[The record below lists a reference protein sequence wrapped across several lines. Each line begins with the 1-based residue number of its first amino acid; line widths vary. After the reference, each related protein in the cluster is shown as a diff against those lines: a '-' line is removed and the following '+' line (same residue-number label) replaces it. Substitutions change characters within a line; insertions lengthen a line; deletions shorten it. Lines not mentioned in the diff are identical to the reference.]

1 MQSQKPSFWTRGGGV
16 MADNTGDGADTTAKA
31 ASDAPQ
37 DAPDGTRI
45 GSARMHAVA
54 APLVIGVTSHRN
66 IAIREI
72 ESLRRRVQELFLQLR
87 HDFPHAPLT
96 ILSPLAEGGDQLV
109 AEEGLKLGAQ
119 LVAPLPFAREL
130 YAQDFAGVAAREH
143 FESLCAQA
151 RLIELPLL
159 TGHTHAE
166 VSAPGD
172 QRNRQYAHVGMFV
185 ARHCHLLLAIW
196 DGKPSHRLGGTA
208 QIVDYFLTGTP
219 PGGFE
224 RRRDKRPRLY
234 GGGDE
239 RLLCHLVCSR
249 DMPDGAPATPL
260 QPGQMIWRNLD
271 EASAPDAPMP
281 QAFRTVFAHTD
292 AFNLDAVKYADEIEA
307 GGAGIDDGASTAGDG
322 APAQPS
328 PATLFRVADWLAI
341 HFQRRVLLAM
351 RVIYL
356 VAFVMGVAFTLYDNL
371 PDQDHMLFVF
381 LFLFASGVVVS
392 SIAKRREW
400 HRKYLDYRALAE
412 GLRVQCYWRRAGIS
426 LTGDPEFAR
435 DSLMQKQD
443 IELGWVRNVMRSAG
457 LFGQAWP
464 ERQNETALLGVIDEW
479 VGDATHGELG
489 YYRVRTEQRERS
501 HRINEA
507 IGAMCLL
514 AGIFISVVLA
524 VLVHTLSN
532 DAKNDLIVVMAVFS
546 IFAAVREAYSFR
558 KADRELIRQYRF
570 MERVFGNA
578 RSALDNAEDTDE
590 QREILRALGEAS
602 LAEHVEWAVMHRQRP
617 LEAGK
622 M

>member
-1 MQSQKPSFWTRGGGV
+1 MNDESGSIHNLSSRAPTSNLR
-16 MADNTGDGADTTAKA
+16 AGA
-31 ASDAPQ
+31 
-37 DAPDGTRI
+37 
-45 GSARMHAVA
+45 AV
-54 APLVIGVTSHRN
+54 APLVVGVTSHRN
-66 IAIREI
+66 IAANEI
-72 ESLRRRVQELFLQLR
+72 EAIRARVRELFAQLQR
-87 HDFPHAPLT
+87 EFPHSPLT
-96 ILSPLAEGGDQLV
+96 VLSPLADGGDQLV
-109 AEEGLKLGAQ
+109 AEEGLKLGAR

-130 YAQDFAGVAAREH
+130 YAHDFTDAATRER
-143 FESLCAQA
+143 FEALCAQA
-151 RLIELPLL
+151 QLIELLLL
-159 TGHTHAE
+159 TGHTRDA
-166 VSAPGD
+166 VSTPGEE
-172 QRNRQYAHVGMFV
+172 RNRQYAHVGMFV
-185 ARHCHLLLAIW
+185 ARHCNLLLAIW

-208 QIVDYFLTGTP
+208 QIVEYFLAGTP
-219 PGGFE
+219 PGGIE
-224 RRRDKRPRLY
+224 RRRSRSPRLY

-249 DMPDGAPATPL
+249 DKPDGAPAAPL
-260 QPGQMIWRNLD
+260 QPGQMIWRSLD
-271 EASAPDAPMP
+271 DASAPNVPMP

-292 AFNLDAVKYADEIEA
+292 EFNVDAAKYAAEIAA
-307 GGAGIDDGASTAGDG
+307 GGAGIDDGTPSGSGDG
-322 APAQPS
+322 APSSPS
-328 PATLFRVADWLAI
+328 ALFRAADWLAI

-356 VAFVMGVAFTLYDNL
+356 VAFVMGVAFTMYDNL
-371 PDQDHMLFVF
+371 PEQDNMLYVF
-381 LFLFASGVVVS
+381 LFLFATGVVVS
-392 SIAKRREW
+392 AIAKRRGW

-457 LFGQAWP
+457 LSAHAYPVAPDGA
-464 ERQNETALLGVIDEW
+464 ALGEVIEEW
-479 VGDATHGELG
+479 VGDETRGELG
-489 YYRVRTEQRERS
+489 YYRVRTGQRERS

-524 VLVHTLSN
+524 VLAHRLTV

-578 RSALDNAEDTDE
+578 RKALDETADADE
-590 QREILRALGEAS
+590 RREILRALGEAS

>member
-1 MQSQKPSFWTRGGGV
+1 MNVHG
-16 MADNTGDGADTTAKA
+16 NTFSRKQAARVGLDRAAKA
-31 ASDAPQ
+31 VFAASNASKGMR
-37 DAPDGTRI
+37 A
-45 GSARMHAVA
+45 AAVA

-66 IAIREI
+66 IVAREIDSIRE
-72 ESLRRRVQELFLQLR
+72 RVRQLFGQLQ
-87 HDFPHAPLT
+87 HEFPHAPLT

-119 LVAPLPFAREL
+119 LIAPLPFAREL
-130 YAQDFAGVAAREH
+130 YAQDFTSAAARAQ
-143 FESLCAQA
+143 FESLCGRAHV
-151 RLIELPLL
+151 IELPLL
-159 TGHTHAE
+159 SGHTHAA
-166 VSAPGD
+166 VSERGEE
-172 QRNRQYAHVGMFV
+172 RNRQYAQVGMFV

-208 QIVDYFLTGTP
+208 QIVEYFLTDTP
-219 PGGFE
+219 PGGIE
-224 RRRDKRPRLY
+224 RRRDQRPRLY

-249 DMPDGAPATPL
+249 NTPDGAPSAPL
-260 QPGQMIWRNLD
+260 RPGQMIWRNLD
-271 EASAPDAPMP
+271 DASEPDVPMP
-281 QAFRTVFAHTD
+281 QAFHPVFAHTN
-292 AFNLDAVKYADEIEA
+292 AFNVDAAKYGNEIEA
-307 GGAGIDDGASTAGDG
+307 GGAGIDDGTVPANDG
-322 APAQPS
+322 TPAQPS
-328 PATLFRVADWLAI
+328 PSTLFRAADWLAI
-341 HFQRRVLLAM
+341 HFQKRVLLAM

-356 VAFVMGVAFTLYDNL
+356 VAFVMGVAFTMYDNL
-371 PDQDHMLFVF
+371 PEQDRMLLVF
-381 LFLFASGVVVS
+381 LFLFATGVVVS
-392 SIAKRREW
+392 AIARRRGW

-457 LFGQAWP
+457 LFGQGWP
-464 ERQNETALLGVIDEW
+464 ERQDGRALRGVIDEW

-489 YYRVRTEQRERS
+489 YYRVRTGQRERS
-501 HRINEA
+501 HRVNEA

-514 AGIFISVVLA
+514 AGISISVVLA
-524 VLVHTLSN
+524 VLMHTLSN

-578 RSALDNAEDTDE
+578 RTALDRTDDADE

>member
-1 MQSQKPSFWTRGGGV
+1 MDMVDSEQ
-16 MADNTGDGADTTAKA
+16 ANTA
-31 ASDAPQ
+31 AAN
-37 DAPDGTRI
+37 A
-45 GSARMHAVA
+45 AL

-66 IAIREI
+66 IDAREI
-72 ESLRRRVQELFLQLR
+72 EAIRDRVRELFLQLR
-87 HDFPHAPLT
+87 QEFPHAPLT

-119 LVAPLPFAREL
+119 LVAPLPFSREL
-130 YAQDFAGVAAREH
+130 YAQDFADIAVRER
-143 FESLCAQA
+143 FESLCARA

-159 TGHTHAE
+159 AGHTHAE

-172 QRNRQYAHVGMFV
+172 QRNRQYAHAGMFV

-219 PGGFE
+219 PGGIE
-224 RRRDKRPRLY
+224 RRRDRRPRLY

-239 RLLCHLVCSR
+239 RLLCHMVCSR
-249 DMPDGAPATPL
+249 SMPNGAPIAPL
-260 QPGQMIWRNLD
+260 QPGQMVWRNLD
-271 EASAPDAPMP
+271 EASEPDAPMP
-281 QAFRTVFAHTD
+281 QALRTVFAHTD
-292 AFNLDAVKYADEIEA
+292 TFNLDAVKYTERIEA
-307 GGAGIDDGASTAGDG
+307 GGAGIDDGTPAAGDG
-322 APAQPS
+322 RPAQPS
-328 PATLFRVADWLAI
+328 PGALFRVADWLAI
-341 HFQRRVLLAM
+341 HFQKRVLLAM
-351 RVIYL
+351 RMIYL
-356 VAFVMGVAFTLYDNL
+356 VAFVMGVAFTMYDNL
-371 PDQDHMLFVF
+371 PEQDEMLFVF
-381 LFLFASGVVVS
+381 LFLFAAGIVVS
-392 SIAKRREW
+392 AIARRRGW

-426 LTGDPEFAR
+426 LTVDPEFAR

-443 IELGWVRNVMRSAG
+443 IELGWVRNVMRGAG
-457 LFGQAWP
+457 LFGHAWP
-464 ERQNETALLGVIDEW
+464 ERQDETALHGVIDEW

-501 HRINEA
+501 HRANEA

-524 VLVHTLSN
+524 VLVHRLSV
-532 DAKNDLIVVMAVFS
+532 DAKNNLIVVMAVFS

-578 RSALDNAEDTDE
+578 RTALDKAEDADE